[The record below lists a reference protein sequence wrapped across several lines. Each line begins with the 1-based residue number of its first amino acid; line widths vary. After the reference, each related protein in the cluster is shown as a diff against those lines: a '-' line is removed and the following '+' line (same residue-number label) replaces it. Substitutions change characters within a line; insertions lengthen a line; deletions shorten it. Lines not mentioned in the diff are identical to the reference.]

1 MVLHSLLTGN
11 QTLISN
17 RFIDE
22 YMPAANGE
30 YVKVYLYLLR
40 LQGDTAG
47 DLSVGFL
54 ADRLDNTEKD
64 IMRALRYW
72 EKLSLLSLD
81 FDGSRQLQG
90 ITLLAG
96 REPLPGAVGQATK
109 EDGAV
114 PRSSTEVSVSA
125 QVQPDGETLI
135 KKGSKSESE
144 ASAQAAKEKDTNR
157 PPARH
162 TYKAEELQRISG
174 NEDFAQLLF
183 LAEKYLGKTLSAR
196 DVSLF
201 AYMFEE
207 LGFPVDLI
215 EYLIE
220 YCVDNGHPSLRYME
234 RVALNWHSEGKRTL
248 QAAKE
253 AVRSYTKENRC
264 VMKAF
269 GIHNRVLTKD
279 ERAFISRWLG
289 EFGMPIELVE
299 EACRRTISAIHDPSF
314 AYAEK
319 IIARWHEC
327 DAHTPEAVRALDGR
341 KPAATVETAGA
352 KTRAAGGRDKTGPSF
367 NFDQRK
373 TDYDALLYNVRRD
386 DGAPDQ

>member
-81 FDGSRQLQG
+81 YDGSRQLQG
-90 ITLLAG
+90 ITLLSG
-96 REPLPGAVGQATK
+96 REQMLGSAKP
-109 EDGAV
+109 
-114 PRSSTEVSVSA
+114 STEGEKSVEEAGLQSR
-125 QVQPDGETLI
+125 DEN
-135 KKGSKSESE
+135 KSEN
-144 ASAQAAKEKDTNR
+144 ASDLEQVEPAEKSQADSR

-162 TYKAEELQRISG
+162 TYNAEELQRISR

-183 LAEKYLGKTLSAR
+183 LAEKYIGKTLSAR

-220 YCVDNGHPSLRYME
+220 YCVDNGHTSLRYME
-234 RVALNWHSEGKRTL
+234 RVALNWHGEGKCTL

-269 GIHNRVLTKD
+269 GIRNRTLTKD
-279 ERAFISRWLG
+279 ERAYISRWLG
-289 EFGMPIELVE
+289 EFRMPIELIE
-299 EACRRTISAIHDPSF
+299 EACRRTMNSIHDPSF

-327 DAHTPEAVRALDGR
+327 DAHTSEAVQALDRR
-341 KPAATVETAGA
+341 KTEAASEKVST
-352 KTRAAGGRDKTGPSF
+352 KTKAAGGRDKRGPSF
-367 NFDQRK
+367 NFDQRQ
-373 TDYDALLYNVRRD
+373 TDYDALLYNTRRD
-386 DGAPDQ
+386 NGASDQ